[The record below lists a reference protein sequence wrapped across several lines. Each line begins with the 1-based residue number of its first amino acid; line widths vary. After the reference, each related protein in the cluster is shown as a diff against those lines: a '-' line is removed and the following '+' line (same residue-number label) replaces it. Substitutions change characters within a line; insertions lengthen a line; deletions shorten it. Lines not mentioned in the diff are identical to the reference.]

1 MKRGIYDLAI
11 TAPSMGDTMTW
22 CIPGR
27 SYSSMSDHELIVVS
41 WPDLAEESA
50 AFDNG
55 RATGWDIQGL
65 IDDKDKLEAVA
76 LE

>member
-1 MKRGIYDLAI
+1 M
-11 TAPSMGDTMTW
+11 
-22 CIPGR
+22 
-27 SYSSMSDHELIVVS
+27 S

-76 LE
+76 LEWKSISEKRPYLPLECSKKTSKKK